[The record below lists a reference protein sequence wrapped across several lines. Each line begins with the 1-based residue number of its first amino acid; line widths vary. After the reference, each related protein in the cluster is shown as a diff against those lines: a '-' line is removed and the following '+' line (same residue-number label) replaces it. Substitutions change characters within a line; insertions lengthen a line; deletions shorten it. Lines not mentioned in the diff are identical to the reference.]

1 MSREGSGSGG
11 IATISP
17 PPSRRAQRKETTR
30 RELISAGRR
39 LFGDRGLYDA
49 RIEDLTTLA
58 GIAKGT
64 IYGYFASKEEL
75 ILAVEVAGLAELL
88 RFVGERVAGA
98 RSRRERVRRMAA
110 AHFEFFDEN
119 LDLVKLFHQVRG
131 MLKFERKEW
140 QPLRRGLE
148 QYVADLARLL
158 EGEDGGQR
166 EPGTRDIEAA
176 ALLFGAVSGITSLGI
191 ALGGRGSRRPRSARA
206 VQAVTALVL
215 SGEDAPPGRTEAIR
229 D

>member
-1 MSREGSGSGG
+1 MSRAGANLEGSVPAPVAPG
-11 IATISP
+11 
-17 PPSRRAQRKETTR
+17 RREQRKESTR

-75 ILAVEVAGLAELL
+75 ILAVEVAGLEELL
-88 RFVGERVAGA
+88 RHVGGRVVGA
-98 RSRRERVRRMAA
+98 RSRRERVRRMAE
-110 AHFEFFDEN
+110 AHFEFFEEN

-148 QYVADLARLL
+148 KYVADLARLL
-158 EGEDGGQR
+158 EGDEARQR
-166 EPGTRDIEAA
+166 EPGPRDLEAA
-176 ALLFGAVSGITSLGI
+176 EMLFGAVSGITSLGI
-191 ALGGRGSRRPRSARA
+191 ALGRRRSPRSTRI

-215 SGEDAPPGRTEAIR
+215 SGESPRLEGKAGPG